1 MHGSYVFNRI
11 KTCSQ
16 EEELNTHAVKQNK
29 EEEGNENKHR
39 VCYLD
44 LSVSFH
50 SPSVNA
56 RHICASLR
64 SHFRLHLRKSR
75 VSVFCH
81 PVRNVYQRG
90 GVLPTL
96 PKLDFIFFI
105 VYLKM

>member
-1 MHGSYVFNRI
+1 M
-11 KTCSQ
+11 
-16 EEELNTHAVKQNK
+16 NTHAVKQNK
-29 EEEGNENKHR
+29 EVEDNENKHR
-39 VCYLD
+39 VYYLD

-50 SPSVNA
+50 SPSINA
-56 RHICASLR
+56 RHICASLL

-90 GVLPTL
+90 GVLPFL
-96 PKLDFIFFI
+96 AKLDFIFFI